1 MSVSQ
6 KIDLD
11 NLSTAGPTIDSIIV
25 KVIRA
30 KVSFNSISDK

>member
-6 KIDLD
+6 IIDLD
-11 NLSTAGPTIDSIIV
+11 NLSTVGPTIDSITV
-25 KVIRA
+25 KVIKA